1 MPAGKRRQSNA
12 MLYTLI
18 TFVGL
23 FVVATTAAVIYYVKA
38 EELRTTTKDLQDE
51 MNRMVTA
58 EELRNL
64 GTVVG
69 TRLPGESNLGTV
81 VSHLDQMVELVKGAP
96 VRVTSPEVK
105 VAEVKQTLQPLL
117 ERSRTYV
124 ALPGAIRMA
133 ADPSAAAN
141 ADPNQPADPNAA
153 AAPQV
158 ALVTLIGD
166 LLAKLDKTTQEKN
179 ATDQQL
185 VTLRERFDDAIKV
198 MEDTK
203 QKLTAD
209 VKVCTDQVGQIKADY
224 AKLSTLLDQKSRE
237 QLGVIQGDLEKARA
251 NAKQLNDNL
260 LKTQAELNVAEGR
273 LQGALAQ
280 VQEIKPAPDNE
291 APAYQ
296 TDGHVVLVDE
306 GAGVIHIDLGSE
318 DHLYQGL
325 TFSVYDRAA
334 GIPRDGKPK
343 AQVEVFAIDQ
353 KVSAARVLSWDR
365 RNPIAT
371 GDLIANLIWDRERP
385 NQFVVTGEFD
395 LDGDGGPDYDA
406 AAKIETLIR
415 RWGGTVAQDVTART
429 DYIILG
435 TEPTVPVQPTPE
447 MQTADPTLL
456 DKYNAA
462 KQKDDQYNQIRQR
475 AQALWVPVFN
485 YDRFL
490 YFTGY
495 AAQASKPGAL

>member
-38 EELRTTTKDLQDE
+38 EELRTTKNDLQDE

-58 EELRNL
+58 EELRNV
-64 GTVVG
+64 GTIVG

-105 VAEVKQTLQPLL
+105 VAEVKQTLEPLL

-133 ADPSAAAN
+133 ADPSATAN

-237 QLGVIQGDLEKARA
+237 QLGVIQDAGRAQCRRGPAPGRPGSGPGDQARA
-251 NAKQLNDNL
+251 GQRSP
-260 LKTQAELNVAEGR
+260 R
-273 LQGALAQ
+273 L
-280 VQEIKPAPDNE
+280 PDRW
-291 APAYQ
+291 PRR
-296 TDGHVVLVDE
+296 
-306 GAGVIHIDLGSE
+306 AGG
-318 DHLYQGL
+318 
-325 TFSVYDRAA
+325 
-334 GIPRDGKPK
+334 
-343 AQVEVFAIDQ
+343 
-353 KVSAARVLSWDR
+353 
-365 RNPIAT
+365 
-371 GDLIANLIWDRERP
+371 
-385 NQFVVTGEFD
+385 
-395 LDGDGGPDYDA
+395 
-406 AAKIETLIR
+406 
-415 RWGGTVAQDVTART
+415 
-429 DYIILG
+429 
-435 TEPTVPVQPTPE
+435 
-447 MQTADPTLL
+447 
-456 DKYNAA
+456 
-462 KQKDDQYNQIRQR
+462 
-475 AQALWVPVFN
+475 
-485 YDRFL
+485 
-490 YFTGY
+490 
-495 AAQASKPGAL
+495 